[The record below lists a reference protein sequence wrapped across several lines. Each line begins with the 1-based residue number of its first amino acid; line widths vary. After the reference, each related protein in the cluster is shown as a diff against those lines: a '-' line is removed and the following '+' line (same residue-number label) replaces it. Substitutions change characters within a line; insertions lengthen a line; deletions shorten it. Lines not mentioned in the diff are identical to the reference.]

1 MSGNY
6 KDFLE
11 RNGLPDLESVREL
24 YEDSIRRVRLFL
36 AVESINALGGDDD
49 EIVRDSRCTR

>member
-1 MSGNY
+1 MSY
-6 KDFLE
+6 QEFLK

-36 AVESINALGGDDD
+36 AVERIKQIGGDDD

>member
-11 RNGLPDLESVREL
+11 RNGLPDIASVREL
-24 YEDSIRRVRLFL
+24 YEDSIRRVKLFL
-36 AVESINALGGDDD
+36 AVESLKNIGGSD
-49 EIVRDSRCTR
+49 EVIRDSGCAR